1 MRQKQNVPKQ
11 DDCAVVQSI
20 SIATPCHVDWESMS
34 GDERKRFCGQC
45 KLNVYNVSTMST
57 REAADF
63 IRQSEGRA
71 CVSLYRRADGTI
83 ITDNCPVAMRKLRDR
98 AMAKSAAV
106 AALLT
111 LLGVAGVSQAH
122 GQNLGAI
129 APGNFCERP
138 ASFVLT
144 PWLVRKYRIVSW
156 PGRFV
161 HAKKGS
167 STHNWLVAS
176 SCLDLSRF
184 YRWYYD
190 RFQLLKPATQLMQE
204 QLLAMKLNQTSEV
217 SQ

>member
-1 MRQKQNVPKQ
+1 MRQNQNVQKQ
-11 DDCAVVQSI
+11 DDSAVVQSI

-63 IRQSEGRA
+63 IRHSEGRA

-83 ITDNCPVAMRKLRDR
+83 ITDNCPVGMRKLRDR

-106 AALLT
+106 AALFT

-138 ASFVLT
+138 ASAALT
-144 PWLVRKYRIVSW
+144 PWLVRASIVSSL
-156 PGRFV
+156 GLAVLYMR
-161 HAKKGS
+161 KKARPLTIG
-167 STHNWLVAS
+167 
-176 SCLDLSRF
+176 
-184 YRWYYD
+184 
-190 RFQLLKPATQLMQE
+190 LL
-204 QLLAMKLNQTSEV
+204 LLAIWISFGFIAGITSGF
-217 SQ
+217 SF